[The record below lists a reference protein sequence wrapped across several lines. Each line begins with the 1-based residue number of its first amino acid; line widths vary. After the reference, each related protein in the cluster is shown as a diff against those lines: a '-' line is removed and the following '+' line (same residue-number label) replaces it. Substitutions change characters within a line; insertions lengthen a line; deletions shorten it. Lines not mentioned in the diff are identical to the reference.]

1 MRHFDCSIILCVFG
15 VLLAPAHGHADI
27 IAESVPAGPIFS
39 FVVNSPE
46 GVFWTQTETYTDVSI
61 SAYLSSSG
69 FDGDGSG
76 TVYLTNAIGPGT
88 TMANEIAQISLSG
101 LPSAPAPATNL
112 FSGLTLGPGTYYL
125 TSSDGSLPGLAWEN
139 FDSVAVNVA
148 PGGSIGPEVNIGISP
163 PPAFPPAASL
173 SAFPV
178 NFAFSVTG
186 TPAAVPEP
194 SSVPL
199 LLTIIGGVGLRLR
212 IRTRNISRGQVR

>member
-27 IAESVPAGPIFS
+27 IAESSPTGPVIS

-46 GVFWTQTETYTDVSI
+46 GVFWTQTGTYTDVSI
-61 SAYLSSSG
+61 SANLGSAG

-88 TMANEIAQISLSG
+88 TIANEISQISLSG
-101 LPSAPAPATNL
+101 LATDPVPATNL

-125 TSSDGSLPGLAWEN
+125 TSSDGSFPGLAWEN
-139 FDSVAVNVA
+139 FDSVAVNIA
-148 PGGSIGPEVNIGISP
+148 PGGSIGQEVNIGISP
-163 PPAFPPAASL
+163 TGFPPAASL
-173 SAFPV
+173 TAESL

-199 LLTIIGGVGLRLR
+199 LLTIIGGVGLCLR
-212 IRTRNISRGQVR
+212 IRTRTRNISRG